1 MSEGDLL
8 EGWEILAFGDLLVD
22 SQNGCSA
29 RAGTGT
35 PTVVLRLAD
44 VSIDGTISSKG
55 LRKIPLDAESR
66 SKYSLAVGDLLA
78 FRVNGSPGIAG
89 RVVCYPG
96 PAAHAYCDHFIRFRV
111 DQILVLPRFVALGF
125 QVPSIRH
132 QVEAAM
138 VSSAGQNTVSQ
149 ASYREIELPIP
160 PLAEQ
165 RRIVEKVEA
174 LLVQVNAARARLA
187 KVPTILKRFRQSIL
201 SAACSGR
208 LTDDWRPQD
217 ANHTDDGLPDGWQTV
232 SVEALIEEGGIF
244 DGPFGS
250 NLKTSDYTQAG
261 VRVIRM
267 ENIDQVRFIESKRT
281 FISEEKYR
289 TLVRHT
295 VGEGDIIVAS
305 FVDDAVRACSL
316 PKISTKAIAKADCFC
331 VRVDHKVADPR
342 FVAMQIVSRES
353 YDFFREDIHGATRPR
368 ISTKKLRQLPVP
380 LAPLPEQQEIVRR
393 VGALF
398 KLADAI
404 EAHLAAAT
412 ARADKLTQAV
422 LAKAFR
428 GELVPAEAEL
438 ARQEGRDYE
447 PASALLA
454 RIRASRTTS
463 EAAAKPTTRAR
474 RANARATPTAKP
486 ARRKTSR

>member
-1 MSEGDLL
+1 MSEDELP
-8 EGWEILAFGDLLVD
+8 EGWAIGAFGDLTSNHDGQRIPVK
-22 SQNGCSA
+22 SA
-29 RAGTGT
+29 DREKRHGAYPYYGASGVIDTIDQFLFEGDYLLIAEDGANLLSRSTPIAFPAAGRFWVNNHAHVARPVGGIEFRFLEGFLNSRDLQDVVTGT
-35 PTVVLRLAD
+35 AQPKLTQ
-44 VSIDGTISSKG
+44 
-55 LRKIPLDAESR
+55 
-66 SKYSLAVGDLLA
+66 
-78 FRVNGSPGIAG
+78 
-89 RVVCYPG
+89 
-96 PAAHAYCDHFIRFRV
+96 AA
-111 DQILVLPRFVALGF
+111 LNKLE
-125 QVPSIRH
+125 VP
-132 QVEAAM
+132 V
-138 VSSAGQNTVSQ
+138 
-149 ASYREIELPIP
+149 P
-160 PLAEQ
+160 PSAEQ
-165 RRIVEKVEA
+165 RRIVGKVEA
-174 LLVQVNAARARLA
+174 LLAQVNAARARLA

-208 LTDDWRPQD
+208 LTEDWRQQD
-217 ANHTDDGLPDGWQTV
+217 ADTTDDGLPEGWQRLE
-232 SVEALIEEGGIF
+232 VEALVEEGGIF

-316 PKISTKAIAKADCFC
+316 PRLLTKAIAKADCFC
-331 VRVDHKVADPR
+331 VRVDRSVANPQ

-353 YDFFREDIHGATRPR
+353 YDFFHEDIHGATRPR
-368 ISTKKLRQLPVP
+368 INTKKLRQLPVP
-380 LAPLPEQQEIVRR
+380 LPPLPEQHEIVRR
-393 VGALF
+393 VDALF

-404 EAHLAAAT
+404 EARLAAAT
-412 ARADKLTQAV
+412 ARADKITQAI

-428 GELVPAEAEL
+428 GELVPTEAEL

-454 RIRASRTTS
+454 RIRAARAANDEKPTRRTRASTATT
-463 EAAAKPTTRAR
+463 AATRAKPWH
-474 RANARATPTAKP
+474 
-486 ARRKTSR
+486 RKTSV